1 MKKIK
6 VLNVVFVWGI
16 IFSLLF
22 LSQQAVSADKKQSL
36 VKKIDHVL
44 IAPTDIPGLINFFNE
59 VLQLPVAWK
68 YRSYGNF
75 SSGGFY
81 SGNANIEIIKIDA
94 IRTGTGI
101 GGIAFEPNGTTG
113 EIVERMTQR
122 NISFKAPVFHE
133 DPKFK
138 KKMKKENTWTT
149 TDIINILP
157 GSSIFLCEYHADSK
171 KMASW
176 KRHLQTKL
184 DERNGG
190 PLGIEYLS
198 EIRLRLDESRIEDWR
213 NLLAPVNEDTNNH
226 VFVLGTGAAIRL
238 VKSNDNCIDAIRFKV
253 RSLDVALKYLKKCKI
268 VGKIKIASISTNPD
282 KTYGVLFE
290 FSEILRRTQSAGQ

>member
-1 MKKIK
+1 MKIIK
-6 VLNVVFVWGI
+6 VLKVVLVWGI

-22 LSQQAVSADKKQSL
+22 LSQQAVYADEKQSL

-44 IAPTDIPGLINFFNE
+44 IAPTNIPGLINFFNE

-68 YRSYGNF
+68 YRSYGYF
-75 SSGGFY
+75 SSAGFY
-81 SGNANIEIIKIDA
+81 SGNTNIEIIKIDA
-94 IRTGTGI
+94 IKTGTGI

-113 EIVERMTQR
+113 EVMERMIQR
-122 NISFKAPVFHE
+122 NILFKTPVFHE

-138 KKMKKENTWTT
+138 KEIKKKNTWTT

-157 GSSIFLCEYHADSK
+157 DTLVFFCEYHAGSE
-171 KMASW
+171 KMESW
-176 KRHLQTKL
+176 KKYLQTKL

-190 PLGIEYLS
+190 PLGIEYMS
-198 EIRLRLDESRIEDWR
+198 EIRLRLNESRIEDWR
-213 NLLAPVNEDTNNH
+213 NLLFPVNKDTNNH
-226 VFVLGTGAAIRL
+226 AFVLGTGPAIRL

-253 RSLDVALKYLKKCKI
+253 QSLDVALKYLKKCKI
-268 VGKIKIASISTNPD
+268 FGKIEIASISTNPD

-290 FSEILRRTQSAGQ
+290 FSEI